1 MAEKLRTVVD
11 RVLAGLLGDAEHAEK
26 ARPALMRDMLSDW
39 LPYRVYDPA
48 SRLYMNARSKGFI
61 LSVTPLIGADERTG
75 EILGQFFSEGLPPG
89 ACLQVLHLASPRISR
104 IVAPWFA
111 PRYVQGGVYE
121 AIARHRAKRLYSLV
135 WQSGSADAPFHARH
149 HQVVV
154 SVGVPSSRSVCTEDL
169 KQIRD
174 GLMAMLRSLN
184 LGVTEVA
191 PQELLALIDDLT
203 SPTTA
208 PQDDVALYNALD
220 PIAAQ
225 ALRHDI
231 ELVVHEDR
239 MRLATERFRP
249 TGQDH
254 GGVPEIGA
262 VYPDAFDLRH
272 FAVRNMPQRWAPW
285 ECARLIGDLFTDKL
299 RFPCPA
305 ATMLC
310 LVYPDQEAA
319 SAKAGFKFMR
329 TTSLSGTKS
338 ARFLPRIGDQAAEWR
353 HVQAEL
359 QEGRRLVR
367 VFYGLTTFSPLGQG
381 DRHERAVKSIYKAA
395 GWDLADERFLQIQG
409 LLAAMP
415 LTLADGLGADMERL
429 KRFKTVLSTTAA
441 NIAPMQGEYL
451 GGPVPH
457 LLFVGRRGQPFF
469 WSPFENEAGNHNVA
483 ICGKSGSGKSV
494 LLQEMCAAL
503 RGAGAQV
510 VVIDDGRSF
519 EHSVKLQGGRFVEF
533 TFAAGFCLN
542 PFSMIDAAR
551 AAEDEDYRLD
561 CFAMIKAIVGQM
573 ARHSEKL
580 SDTERGLIDRAVNTV
595 WTEHGA
601 RGSVTA
607 FGQALAALESET
619 AKDLATAL
627 GPFMAGGTYGAFF
640 EGQASLDL
648 DADFTVFEMSDL
660 ATREELRS
668 VVLSAIMFM
677 TSQAMT
683 RSPRQVRKLL
693 LIDEAWSM
701 LKGGSMGE
709 FVETYARTC
718 RKYGGALATATQ
730 SLNDYYKSDGATA
743 ALENSDW
750 MLILQQKGET
760 IADFKASKRLDMDDR
775 TETLIRSLKR
785 SGSDYSEVFIKGPE
799 TEAIGRLVLDDYSA
813 TLFSSSPQTFAAI
826 DAEIARGHQLADAI
840 ERIAFGQP

>member
-1 MAEKLRTVVD
+1 VAACAVRAAGGPPFG
-11 RVLAGLLGDAEHAEK
+11 AGLL
-26 ARPALMRDMLSDW
+26 W
-39 LPYRVYDPA
+39 
-48 SRLYMNARSKGFI
+48 
-61 LSVTPLIGADERTG
+61 
-75 EILGQFFSEGLPPG
+75 
-89 ACLQVLHLASPRISR
+89 
-104 IVAPWFA
+104 
-111 PRYVQGGVYE
+111 
-121 AIARHRAKRLYSLV
+121 
-135 WQSGSADAPFHARH
+135 
-149 HQVVV
+149 
-154 SVGVPSSRSVCTEDL
+154 
-169 KQIRD
+169 
-174 GLMAMLRSLN
+174 
-184 LGVTEVA
+184 
-191 PQELLALIDDLT
+191 
-203 SPTTA
+203 
-208 PQDDVALYNALD
+208 
-220 PIAAQ
+220 
-225 ALRHDI
+225 
-231 ELVVHEDR
+231 
-239 MRLATERFRP
+239 
-249 TGQDH
+249 
-254 GGVPEIGA
+254 
-262 VYPDAFDLRH
+262 
-272 FAVRNMPQRWAPW
+272 
-285 ECARLIGDLFTDKL
+285 
-299 RFPCPA
+299 
-305 ATMLC
+305 
-310 LVYPDQEAA
+310 
-319 SAKAGFKFMR
+319 
-329 TTSLSGTKS
+329 
-338 ARFLPRIGDQAAEWR
+338 
-353 HVQAEL
+353 
-359 QEGRRLVR
+359 
-367 VFYGLTTFSPLGQG
+367 LTTYSPLGRG
-381 DRHERAVKSIYKAA
+381 DRDERAIKSIYKAA
-395 GWDLADERFLQIQG
+395 GWDLADERYLQIQG

-415 LTLADGLGADMERL
+415 MTLADGLGADMERL

-451 GGPVPH
+451 GSVHPH

-533 TFAAGFCLN
+533 TMKAGFCLN
-542 PFSMIDAAR
+542 PFSMIDGER

-561 CFAMIKAIVGQM
+561 CFGMVKAIVGQM
-573 ARHSEKL
+573 ARHSAKL
-580 SDTERGLIDRAVNTV
+580 NDTERGLIDRAVNMV
-595 WTEHGA
+595 WSE
-601 RGSVTA
+601 RGVDASITGV
-607 FGQALAALESET
+607 GEALAGLGNEAAS
-619 AKDLATAL
+619 DLATAL
-627 GPFMAGGTYGAFF
+627 APYMAGGTYGAFF

-648 DADFTVFEMSDL
+648 DTDFTVFEMSDL

-683 RSPRQVRKLL
+683 RSPRSVRKLL

-750 MLILQQKGET
+750 MLILQQKPET

-840 ERIAFGQP
+840 ERIAFANRT